1 MSDLE
6 ERGLLKNTTI
16 AFKTEFGR
24 TPKHSDTKGFG
35 PGRGHYPKAFSTW
48 IAGAGVK
55 QGIVYGGT
63 DERGENVLENPVSPM
78 DYNATLA
85 QIMGIS
91 LGKEIYSPDNRP
103 FTIAREGKVIKD
115 ILA

>member
-1 MSDLE
+1 
-6 ERGLLKNTTI
+6 
-16 AFKTEFGR
+16 
-24 TPKHSDTKGFG
+24 
-35 PGRGHYPKAFSTW
+35 
-48 IAGAGVK
+48 
-55 QGIVYGGT
+55 
-63 DERGENVLENPVSPM
+63 M